1 MAVVLHW
8 WEDAPYGPAVEYLIS
23 APSMAE
29 VRAECDRAELYYGTP
44 DRKQHALSARD
55 PLAAI
60 AGGNSGQLLWRLEG
74 EDEWRV
80 GASSAAAWRAG
91 DISRVND
98 IIDAA
103 RSRRRTRRHGH

>member
-1 MAVVLHW
+1 MA
-8 WEDAPYGPAVEYLIS
+8 D
-23 APSMAE
+23 

-44 DRKQHALSARD
+44 DGKQNALGAHD
-55 PLAAI
+55 PLTVI

-80 GASSAAAWRAG
+80 GASAAAAWRAG

-98 IIDAA
+98 TIDAA
-103 RSRRRTRRHGH
+103 RSRRRDRHNGH

>member
-1 MAVVLHW
+1 VAVVLHW
-8 WEDAPYGPAVEYLIS
+8 WEHAPYGPAVEYLIS
-23 APSMAE
+23 APGMGE

-44 DRKQHALSARD
+44 DRKQNALGAHD
-55 PLAAI
+55 PLAAV

-80 GASSAAAWRAG
+80 GASTAAAWRAG

-98 IIDAA
+98 TIDAA
-103 RSRRRTRRHGH
+103 RSRRRDRRNGH

>member
-8 WEDAPYGPAVEYLIS
+8 WEHAPYGPAVEYLIS
-23 APSMAE
+23 APGMGE
-29 VRAECDRAELYYGTP
+29 VRDECNRAELYYGTP
-44 DRKQHALSARD
+44 DRKQNALGAQD
-55 PLAAI
+55 PLAVI

-80 GASSAAAWRAG
+80 GASAAAAWRAG

-98 IIDAA
+98 TIDAA
-103 RSRRRTRRHGH
+103 RSRRRDRRNGH